1 VDIIHISNQ
10 VIHVFKFEIICIMS
24 TWQKRTGSYEVDPGP
39 IEKISPCCMGE
50 ESSSSVD
57 ETTSMILARNKVC
70 TILRVAVTFSA
81 FSLREDIATVPH
93 MRIQLVLEKS

>member
-1 VDIIHISNQ
+1 MFSNS
-10 VIHVFKFEIICIMS
+10 K
-24 TWQKRTGSYEVDPGP
+24 SYALCPRGKKEQGPTKLTRAGP